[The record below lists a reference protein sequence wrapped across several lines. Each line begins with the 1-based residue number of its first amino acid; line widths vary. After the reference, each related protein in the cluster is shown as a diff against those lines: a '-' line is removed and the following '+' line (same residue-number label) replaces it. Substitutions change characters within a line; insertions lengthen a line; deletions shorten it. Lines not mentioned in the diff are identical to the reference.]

1 MLPGV
6 RRRRHRS
13 QHADRGSRADHQ
25 GLSLSPRPLSFLF
38 LLAALQGAGWS
49 GDAGSAAAAGSAGP
63 ILAPS
68 SIGAR
73 VESVS
78 GSGFR
83 VVVPIPAPEVA
94 SGKVFGEPIAE
105 INLSGGALDSPAGTP
120 QLPSLTLLLR
130 VPRGVDPR
138 VSATG
143 GAERSLG
150 TFRPEPLPHLLTD
163 RGRWSSLG
171 GARLSAYL
179 GGAAYAPPRGMEG
192 TEAALA
198 SAVTTAAGN
207 ERVLYVTLRP
217 VRWDPRSGRASV
229 VDQITLDVSWS
240 PALPVPG
247 APAPRAGS
255 RAFAYSGPLRV
266 EPNRPW
272 VRLGVVRAGLY
283 AIRSADLAAAGVS
296 AAGIDPASFRLF
308 RATPGD
314 PPESVAVDVVPD
326 SLREC
331 AIVVTGEGD
340 GTFDPN
346 DRLYF
351 YATGQTGFGYDLVLG
366 GSSNYQEAQ
375 RSDEESLWLTWGP
388 FPSASPPRRMPVRDA
403 APVTPAPTV
412 TSVTHRVHYEENHVR
427 DFNSFAANT
436 RWERWFY
443 RLMTQGSRIA
453 FPLALPGA
461 QPGGSGSLFLRM
473 WGRGISVGAL
483 DDHYTNLYWN
493 RALVSSGSWNF
504 STPHDF
510 TALGFTVHASDTL
523 QVEVPAFADT

>member
-83 VVVPIPAPEVA
+83 VVIPIPAPEVT
-94 SGKVFGEPIAE
+94 SGEVFGEPLAE

-138 VSATG
+138 VSATA

-150 TFRPEPLPHLLTD
+150 ALRPQPLPHLPSD
-163 RGRWSSLG
+163 RGRWSSLS

-179 GGAAYAPPRGMEG
+179 GGTAYAPRGSEW

-198 SAVTTAAGN
+198 SAVTTSAGE
-207 ERVLYVTLRP
+207 ERVLQVTLRP
-217 VRWDPRSGRASV
+217 VRWDPRSGRATV
-229 VDQITLDVSWS
+229 ADVITLDVSWS
-240 PALPVPG
+240 AA
-247 APAPRAGS
+247 APAPLGPRAGS
-255 RAFAYSGPLRV
+255 RTFAYSGPFRV

-272 VRLGVVRAGLY
+272 VRLGVVRSGLY
-283 AIRSADLAAAGVS
+283 SVRAADLAAAGISV
-296 AAGIDPASFRLF
+296 AGIDPASFRLF

-314 PPESVAVDVVPD
+314 LPESVAVDLGPD

-366 GSSNYQEAQ
+366 GSGNYQEAQ

-388 FPSASPPRRMPVRDA
+388 YPSPVPPKRMAVRDA

-412 TSVTHRVHYEENHVR
+412 TSVTHRVHYEENRIR
-427 DFNSFAANT
+427 DFNAFAPNT

-443 RLMTQGSRIA
+443 RVLTQPSRLA